1 MVTRAKYANSD
12 LRRQG
17 REPLR
22 PMPRDGEVAATM
34 SVSDF
39 VGVGAVIACLVGGG
53 GDEGLVFD
61 QHQVFYRRRGSG
73 FVPAHVLYIQI
84 VYLQFSF
91 CIFHPRLFPRS
102 ARGQIE
108 LSVSFNLAQSSWLST
123 VHVQCLIPIRQ
134 SPTLPRTKN

>member
-39 VGVGAVIACLVGGG
+39 MGVGAVIVCLVEDDG
-53 GDEGLVFD
+53 GLVFD
-61 QHQVFYRRRGSG
+61 QHQVSYRRRVSR
-73 FVPAHVLYIQI
+73 FVVTAHVLA
-84 VYLQFSF
+84 V
-91 CIFHPRLFPRS
+91 
-102 ARGQIE
+102 
-108 LSVSFNLAQSSWLST
+108 
-123 VHVQCLIPIRQ
+123 
-134 SPTLPRTKN
+134 